1 MILAHAG
8 VARNIRNVVAQAQHS
23 KHDHSHNRVGDSMQ
37 KFNDGKSEEQVLDE
51 VLRDYLLRC
60 YATVS
65 KQYQPI
71 EDMAPQQGVDYL
83 YEMRNEGRITICLH
97 PVGDLV
103 ECTISPAN

>member
-51 VLRDYLLRC
+51 VLRDYLLSAMRP
-60 YATVS
+60 YLSNISRLKIWLLS
-65 KQYQPI
+65 KGLTI
-71 EDMAPQQGVDYL
+71 YL
-83 YEMRNEGRITICLH
+83 K
-97 PVGDLV
+97 
-103 ECTISPAN
+103 